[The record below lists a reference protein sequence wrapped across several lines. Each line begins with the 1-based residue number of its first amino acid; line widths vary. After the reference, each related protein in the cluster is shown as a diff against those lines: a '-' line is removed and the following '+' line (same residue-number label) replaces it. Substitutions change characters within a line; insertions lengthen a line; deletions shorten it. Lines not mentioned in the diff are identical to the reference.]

1 MNIEKVEINNNGLS
15 IFSTTVQV
23 VYIGDIIEL
32 DFNDSKKYFSVKEVW
47 SISQTEKSIVGLKA
61 NEIGNRN
68 QFLSRTKINILEL
81 LGLELNF
88 ILNEELIKNIRRW
101 NSLC

>member
-23 VYIGDIIEL
+23 VYIGDIMEL
-32 DFNDSKKYFSVKEVW
+32 DFNGSKKYFSVKEIW
-47 SISQTEKSIVGLKA
+47 SINQTEKSIVGLKA
-61 NEIGNRN
+61 SEIGDRSE
-68 QFLSRTKINILEL
+68 FLSRTKINILEL

-88 ILNEELIKNIRRW
+88 ILNKELIKNIREW